1 MKILF
6 IGNTRLGDAIL
17 STCILNQFENKN
29 VEVTVI
35 CSPLSREIYQNF
47 SVVKN
52 IISITKKKKGKHWIE
67 AYRALDAQV
76 WDLIID
82 LRNTIISRIIRK
94 KKVIRFGKPNK
105 KEHKVISMCKLI
117 KLNDICSPKI
127 PITKNNHKKALLS
140 LKNNNLMSPILAIAP
155 ITNWHRKNWPLN
167 NYAELINMLIDNKV
181 GIKSVI
187 ILGSYNEREE
197 CEGLKKKIKIKTAV
211 NYAGKANITEIYAIL
226 RNCKMFIGNDSGLM
240 HLAAVAGI
248 KTLGLFGPSKVE
260 NYSPWGKQAY
270 FLRTTKTYDDLV
282 LSKTYSRHDN
292 SNLMK
297 SLSVEK
303 VYKKVLK
310 II

>member
-17 STCILNQFENKN
+17 STCILNHFENKN

-35 CSPLSREIYQNF
+35 CSPLSREIYKNF

-52 IISITKKKKGKHWIE
+52 IISIIKKKKGKHWIE
-67 AYRALDAQV
+67 AYRALDSQV

-82 LRNTIISRIIRK
+82 LRNTIISRLIRK

-105 KEHKVISMCKLI
+105 KEHRVISMCKLI
-117 KLNDICSPKI
+117 KLNKICSPKI
-127 PITKNNHKKALLS
+127 PITKNNHKKALLT
-140 LKNNNLMSPILAIAP
+140 LQKNNLMNPVLAIAP

-167 NYAELINMLIDNKV
+167 NYAKLINKLIDSKAD
-181 GIKSVI
+181 IKSVI

-197 CEGLKKKIKIKTAV
+197 CEDLKKKIKIKEVV
-211 NYAGKANITEIYAIL
+211 NYAGKANISEIYAIL

-240 HLAAVAGI
+240 HLAAVSGI

-260 NYSPWGKQAY
+260 NYSPWGDQAY
-270 FLRTTKTYDDLV
+270 FIRTTKTYDDLV
-282 LSKTYSRHDN
+282 LTKTYSRHDN

-303 VYKKVLK
+303 VYKKVMK